1 MSAAAPLKI
10 AILISGRGSNMAAI
24 ASAVVHGLLRV
35 QIVGVIADRPD
46 AAGLAIAADR
56 GLPTAIIDAKA
67 LGSRAAFEAALAA
80 DLAERGTDLIV
91 LAGFMRILS
100 PEFTALFAGRILN
113 IHPAL
118 LPAYPGLHTH
128 ARVLQAG
135 EARHGASVHFVTA
148 ELDGGPVVLQAQV
161 PVLPGDSEAALA
173 ARELVLEHRLYPQA
187 IAWIAAGRLRMRG
200 TKYEFDGQIQAQPM
214 ALPAP

>member
-1 MSAAAPLKI
+1 MSAATPLKI

-46 AAGLAIAADR
+46 AAGLVIAADR
-56 GLPTAIIDAKA
+56 GLPTTIIDARA
-67 LGSRAAFEAALAA
+67 LGNRTAFEAALAA
-80 DLAERGTDLIV
+80 DLAERGAELIV

-113 IHPAL
+113 IHPSL

-135 EARHGASVHFVTA
+135 EVLHGASVHFVTA
-148 ELDGGPVVLQAQV
+148 ELDGGPVILQSHV
-161 PVLPGDSEAALA
+161 PVHPGDSEASLA
-173 ARELVLEHRLYPQA
+173 ARVLVLEHRLYPQA
-187 IAWIAAGRLRMRG
+187 IAWIAAGRLCMQG
-200 TKYEFDGQIQAQPM
+200 TNYEFDGQTQLQPM
-214 ALPAP
+214 ELPAP

>member
-173 ARELVLEHRLYPQA
+173 ARVLVLEHRLYPQA

>member
-1 MSAAAPLKI
+1 MGPEV
-10 AILISGRGSNMAAI
+10 R
-24 ASAVVHGLLRV
+24 
-35 QIVGVIADRPD
+35 
-46 AAGLAIAADR
+46 
-56 GLPTAIIDAKA
+56 
-67 LGSRAAFEAALAA
+67 AFEAALAA

-173 ARELVLEHRLYPQA
+173 ARVLVLEHRLYPQA

>member
-24 ASAVVHGLLRV
+24 ASAVVHGLLQV

-148 ELDGGPVVLQAQV
+148 ELDGGPVVLQARV

-173 ARELVLEHRLYPQA
+173 ARVLVLEHRLYPQA